1 MTDCLAFKEEL
12 PPWYSPDGGDGG
24 DEARELNRVAHL
36 AKSVQG
42 WLGDSQ
48 GLALYQMARSPVA
61 GSVLEIGSFC
71 GKSTAFIAL
80 GCKHSG
86 AAFCTVDPHQPLS
99 VGGKEQYGS
108 DFRPFEGDSLS
119 ELRGMLGRTGLGAY
133 VTTLIATSKEARRHL
148 TGLRLKLLFIDGSHD
163 YEDVVSD
170 YRLWHEMVVV
180 GGRLVFH
187 DSNFEGVNQAIR
199 SEVDRDRYAHE
210 GTVGEGGWAMT
221 IWRRVR

>member
-12 PPWYSPDGGDGG
+12 PSWYSPDGGGRA
-24 DEARELNRVAHL
+24 DEAHELNTVAHF
-36 AKSVQG
+36 AKSVEG
-42 WLGDSQ
+42 WLSDSQ

-61 GSVLEIGSFC
+61 GGVLEIGSFC
-71 GKSTAFIAL
+71 GKSTSFIAL

-86 AAFCTVDPHQPLS
+86 AAFCTVDPHRPLS

-108 DFRPFEGDSLS
+108 DFQPFAGDSLR
-119 ELRGMLGRTGLGAY
+119 ELRGTLERTGLSAY
-133 VTTLIATSKEARRHL
+133 ATMLIATSKEARRHL
-148 TGLRLKLLFIDGSHD
+148 TDLRLKLLFIDGSHD

-170 YRLWHEMVVV
+170 YRMWHEMVVI

-187 DSNFEGVNQAIR
+187 DSNFEGVNQAIQ